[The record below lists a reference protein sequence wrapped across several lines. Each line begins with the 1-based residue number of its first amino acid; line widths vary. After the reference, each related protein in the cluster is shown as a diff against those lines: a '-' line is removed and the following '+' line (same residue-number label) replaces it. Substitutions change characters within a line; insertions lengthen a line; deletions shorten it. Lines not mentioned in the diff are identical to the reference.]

1 MGALGLECRG
11 RRPQGKGCL
20 LLAVAGAASLVTLLL
35 AVPITVLAV
44 LALVPQEQGGLVSGC
59 HKSSK
64 GLTSGCASCLFLLS
78 WLGCPPVGMSPLSL
92 CWSSFHVPV
101 MLLCPDVTKPLS
113 GCLYVSSPLPK
124 TYLGLCLSAQVY
136 DLVSTSLCAPAQP
149 PPSGESAATAY
160 WAAGGIQEARCRWQP
175 ASPCLLVSSEG
186 SPN

>member
-1 MGALGLECRG
+1 M
-11 RRPQGKGCL
+11 
-20 LLAVAGAASLVTLLL
+20 TLLL

-124 TYLGLCLSAQVY
+124 TYLGLCLSAQVQMPY
-136 DLVSTSLCAPAQP
+136 LFSIPGRCVSRLGLV
-149 PPSGESAATAY
+149 GETRSRACIYVGNGGGLASAKTEL
-160 WAAGGIQEARCRWQP
+160 WA
-175 ASPCLLVSSEG
+175 L
-186 SPN
+186 